1 MGDCNQENNNLTKG
15 NALIVLLVIYP
26 IINVSQEVGTLK
38 DVSLERV
45 HETYRHCGEKLNA

>member
-15 NALIVLLVIYP
+15 NALIELLSYP